1 MSACIFIIPL
11 FLLLGLFAFLSVL
24 FLLIFFFFSRS
35 KLNSLTR
42 SLFKLSNAN
51 PSSLNFPR
59 VCWRGL
65 RGATCQRRRFVWV
78 GLVPGSVGCLVSP
91 GASGAPALLLSA
103 AYTGLVAGGTTV
115 SVCEALGWGQRARLL
130 PAWSPGGL
138 CLPAF
143 PQQLPLPQQAEGVA
157 FPPLH
162 HSSGSLEPRQAGPSA
177 QTEACGLR
185 TGARSG
191 RAGGLELCVQ
201 RLAKWFRWVRAPLL
215 LGAPLE
221 SKASPH
227 SGCCGFENVF
237 VVFLPWSGAVSF
249 QRSEKAEA
257 ACVCTAYEALTTLWG
272 SVRLLAAWP
281 CWRSLAAAK
290 MWSDRRTSVTA
301 VSSASK
307 GKCALRHEGGPAPE
321 TGRRRVWLLWLRG
334 SSPPPEP
341 ALCEPGR
348 REGCVFTWRSSLW
361 PSTFLRSVFAGFSFL
376 CLLATDISDSF
387 FPILPA

>member
-1 MSACIFIIPL
+1 MQTRPL
-11 FLLLGLFAFLSVL
+11 WISLGCA
-24 FLLIFFFFSRS
+24 
-35 KLNSLTR
+35 
-42 SLFKLSNAN
+42 
-51 PSSLNFPR
+51 
-59 VCWRGL
+59 GE
-65 RGATCQRRRFVWV
+65 
-78 GLVPGSVGCLVSP
+78 GSVAPRASAGALCGWAWCPAQSDCLVSP

-115 SVCEALGWGQRARLL
+115 SVCKALGWGQRAPRL

-185 TGARSG
+185 TGARRG
-191 RAGGLELCVQ
+191 RAGGPELCVQ

-227 SGCCGFENVF
+227 SGCCGFENLF
-237 VVFLPWSGAVSF
+237 VVFLPWSGAVCF